1 MIRAEVGIVDHV
13 HCVTVMAST
22 CRRSITEDHLAS
34 RMRRSQLANELQPA
48 VILGTLTLKL
58 GSDADSVINAY
69 NIDFSVVAVL
79 LV

>member
-13 HCVTVMAST
+13 HRVTVMAST
-22 CRRSITEDHLAS
+22 CRRSITEDHLAC

-69 NIDFSVVAVL
+69 NIVFSVVAVL

>member
-1 MIRAEVGIVDHV
+1 
-13 HCVTVMAST
+13 
-22 CRRSITEDHLAS
+22 
-34 RMRRSQLANELQPA
+34 
-48 VILGTLTLKL
+48 LKL

>member
-1 MIRAEVGIVDHV
+1 
-13 HCVTVMAST
+13 
-22 CRRSITEDHLAS
+22 
-34 RMRRSQLANELQPA
+34 MRRSQLANELQPA

-69 NIDFSVVAVL
+69 NIVFSVVAVL